1 MSICPPLMYSALV
14 PKGTSVYS
22 EPTVNHHGLGTWVQ
36 AALDD
41 LIHGDTDYVVWTFT
55 GHRTQGT
62 HTSAHFSNTLAGT
75 WGAGCRKGAT
85 SAAVFS
91 GCLLMLSV
99 AELEKTLIVI
109 RATVA
114 DIE

>member
-1 MSICPPLMYSALV
+1 MQGPVLV

-22 EPTVNHHGLGTWVQ
+22 EQTVNHHGLGTWVQ

-41 LIHGDTDYVVWTFT
+41 LIHGDRDYMVWTFI

-62 HTSAHFSNTLAGT
+62 HTSAHFSNTLVGT
-75 WGAGCRKGAT
+75 WGAGCRKGVT

-91 GCLLMLSV
+91 CCLMMFSV
-99 AELEKTLIVI
+99 TELEETLIVI
-109 RATVA
+109 CATA
-114 DIE
+114 AGIE